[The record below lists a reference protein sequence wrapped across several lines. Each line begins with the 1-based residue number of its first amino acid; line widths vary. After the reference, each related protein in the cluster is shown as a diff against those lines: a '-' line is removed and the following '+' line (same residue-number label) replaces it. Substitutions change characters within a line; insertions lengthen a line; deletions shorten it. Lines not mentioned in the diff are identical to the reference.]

1 MARSGENQ
9 VWRDRAIQ
17 AEARLAERDR
27 QVQQQSQEILD
38 LSWKAKVAADWTQW
52 WEHHRHEFTP
62 LRARSRSVVAP
73 PSRSTDRRR
82 SRSRSPSTSVTRQT
96 GRSTSPRREAR
107 RSLSPARRG
116 RAGRG
121 PLGNLEEETLHE
133 VEEFEEHL
141 LDSFESYPEPTCVS
155 VNGIDRDD
163 MEPTKPWASRLDIT
177 ELVEMARRK
186 RREVIMNYPRKP
198 CKDGWMG
205 PVPPE
210 ARDNDATLLHNT
222 RWWF

>member
-1 MARSGENQ
+1 MHPQPGTSGTDSGPRQPPTPPPSGVVEPPEPLHDQ
-9 VWRDRAIQ
+9 AKIKFWRNHAIQ

-73 PSRSTDRRR
+73 PSPSTERRR
-82 SRSRSPSTSVTRQT
+82 SRSRSASTSVTRQT
-96 GRSTSPRREAR
+96 GRSATPRRDAR

-141 LDSFESYPEPTCVS
+141 LDSFASYPEPTRQATMVS

-163 MEPTKPWASRLDIT
+163 MEPTKPWASK
-177 ELVEMARRK
+177 A
-186 RREVIMNYPRKP
+186 
-198 CKDGWMG
+198 
-205 PVPPE
+205 
-210 ARDNDATLLHNT
+210 
-222 RWWF
+222 